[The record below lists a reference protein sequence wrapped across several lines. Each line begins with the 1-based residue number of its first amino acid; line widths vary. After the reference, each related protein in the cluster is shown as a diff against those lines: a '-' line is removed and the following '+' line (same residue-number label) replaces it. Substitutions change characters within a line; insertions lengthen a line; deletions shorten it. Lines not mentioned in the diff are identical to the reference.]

1 MRKIAVAGLA
11 GGFLWLVLAGT
22 GCSTLQRMAS
32 QSPEPE
38 KSVLDETVTSENAAL
53 LAERARKELSY
64 DDYRLILAYV
74 QRVHPQLPA
83 GSLPLGISLRSM
95 LESQRDFEA
104 ASRMAS
110 TQAPELQAEAPPEA
124 APPSSRKPAAAD
136 RQPARP
142 ATTSPAGRA
151 SQPEPAA
158 TRPAEVSPAVSTPES
173 SAAQQSAQSDAFPA
187 APAPPPAPAPP
198 AVATLKSGTEF
209 SVRLAESISS
219 KRNQDGDSFEAVL
232 DQDLVVDGKLVAPEG
247 AKVVGRLTNVKRSG
261 KVEGR
266 ATMSLAL
273 TELVIG
279 EERFPIR
286 TNRLDFEAKGTG
298 KEDAKKIG
306 IATGIGAAIGAI
318 AGGGKG
324 AAIGGAI
331 GAGAGTG
338 AVLATSGDE
347 VEFGVEQLF
356 NFRLTRDVE
365 LPVRR

>member
-1 MRKIAVAGLA
+1 MRKVLIAALAWSLGLLPA
-11 GGFLWLVLAGT
+11 A
-22 GCSTLQRMAS
+22 GCSNLQQLVSKSAES
-32 QSPEPE
+32 EE
-38 KSVLDETVTSENAAL
+38 SVLDQTVTVENAAV

-64 DDYRLILAYV
+64 DDYRLIQAYV
-74 QRVHPQLPA
+74 QRVHPELPA
-83 GSLPLGISLRSM
+83 GSLPAGISLRSM

-104 ASRMAS
+104 AAGRLAAADPS
-110 TQAPELQAEAPPEA
+110 TLQPEAPPPAVE
-124 APPSSRKPAAAD
+124 KPAAVNPP
-136 RQPARP
+136 PARKPSPPP
-142 ATTSPAGRA
+142 AKPVTREEPPAAAVSPQE
-151 SQPEPAA
+151 SPEP
-158 TRPAEVSPAVSTPES
+158 PASAGAGTPASPAV
-173 SAAQQSAQSDAFPA
+173 AAPA

-198 AVATLKSGTEF
+198 AVVTLKSGTEL
-209 SVRLAESISS
+209 SVRLSESVSS
-219 KRNQDGDSFEAVL
+219 KRNQDGDTFEAEL
-232 DQDLVVDGKLVAPEG
+232 DQDLVVDGKVVAPEG
-247 AKVVGRLTNVKRSG
+247 TKVVGRLTNVKRSG

-266 ATMSLAL
+266 ATLSLAL
-273 TELVIG
+273 TQLVIG
-279 EERFPIR
+279 EETYPIR

-365 LPVRR
+365 LPVQR